1 MENLKINMKIKI
13 IRKMITDF
21 KLGSKQR
28 FFFLFFFTINELIK
42 IIKSFHVK
50 PLNQIGLAL
59 TITNYMEI
67 SGKNKK
73 EEIRANKT

>member
-1 MENLKINMKIKI
+1 M
-13 IRKMITDF
+13 
-21 KLGSKQR
+21 
-28 FFFLFFFTINELIK
+28 
-42 IIKSFHVK
+42 HVK

-73 EEIRANKT
+73 KEFEQIKPRKFGFF